1 MSLIQIN
8 HLNFTYEG
16 SFDPVF
22 ENMSFQIDTDWKLGF
37 IGRNGKGKTTF
48 LKLLMHEYEY
58 SGSITASVDFEYFP
72 YPVEDP
78 SLMTY
83 EILER
88 VNPVMEQWELIRE
101 LNLLDTDPEILYR
114 PFRTLSFGEQTKSL
128 LAALFLKEH
137 AFLLIDEPTNH
148 LDVLAREKVADYL
161 ARKKG
166 FILVSHDRDLIDR
179 CADHVLVLNRQ
190 SIEVRKGNFSSWYED
205 KCARDELERRQNE
218 NLKKDIHKLKEA
230 ARQAAHWSDKV
241 EGSKTGTRVAG
252 LKPDRGHIGHQAAKM
267 MKRAKSLEHRRESAV
282 REKEGLLK
290 DVESLDSLKINV
302 LEHHSRRLV
311 SLLDITIDYHRDHAG
326 HTSQGTPPLLSHF
339 SLEILKGE
347 RIALSGKNGCGKSS
361 LIKLILGEDIPH
373 TGEILL
379 AGGLKISY
387 ISQDTSML
395 RGSLSAFAEKRGLD
409 GALFRTVLRKL
420 GLERVQFEKRIEE
433 YSEGQKKKVL
443 LASSLCEPA
452 HLFLWD
458 EPLNFIDIFSRIQL
472 EELLLASS
480 PTMLFVEHDR
490 TFREKVATRVIEI

>member
-1 MSLIQIN
+1 MSLIQID
-8 HLNFTYEG
+8 HLSFTYEG

-190 SIEVRKGNFSSWYED
+190 SIEVRK
-205 KCARDELERRQNE
+205 R
-218 NLKKDIHKLKEA
+218 
-230 ARQAAHWSDKV
+230 
-241 EGSKTGTRVAG
+241 
-252 LKPDRGHIGHQAAKM
+252 
-267 MKRAKSLEHRRESAV
+267 
-282 REKEGLLK
+282 
-290 DVESLDSLKINV
+290 
-302 LEHHSRRLV
+302 
-311 SLLDITIDYHRDHAG
+311 
-326 HTSQGTPPLLSHF
+326 
-339 SLEILKGE
+339 
-347 RIALSGKNGCGKSS
+347 
-361 LIKLILGEDIPH
+361 
-373 TGEILL
+373 
-379 AGGLKISY
+379 
-387 ISQDTSML
+387 
-395 RGSLSAFAEKRGLD
+395 
-409 GALFRTVLRKL
+409 
-420 GLERVQFEKRIEE
+420 
-433 YSEGQKKKVL
+433 
-443 LASSLCEPA
+443 
-452 HLFLWD
+452 
-458 EPLNFIDIFSRIQL
+458 
-472 EELLLASS
+472 
-480 PTMLFVEHDR
+480 
-490 TFREKVATRVIEI
+490 